1 MRARSPSRTGSSD
14 DLTRGS
20 MLEVISK
27 GPERRDRW
35 NRGMTKKE
43 LSDMA
48 LGVRELSKR
57 LGMYPLVVESPLSTR
72 GVELIVGGAKMKL
85 KVKTI
90 IIITKKNDHM
100 LVGMTRQV
108 TDFLLYHSAGKKDP
122 YTMSPS
128 LPQEQLV
135 DN

>member
-1 MRARSPSRTGSSD
+1 
-14 DLTRGS
+14 
-20 MLEVISK
+20 LEVISK

-57 LGMYPLVVESPLSTR
+57 LGTYSPSVELGVSARGVVEWL
-72 GVELIVGGAKMKL
+72 LIVGGAKMKL

-90 IIITKKNDHM
+90 IVITKKNDHM

-122 YTMSPS
+122 YTMSSFP
-128 LPQEQLV
+128 PPRTAG
-135 DN
+135 

>member
-1 MRARSPSRTGSSD
+1 
-14 DLTRGS
+14 

-57 LGMYPLVVESPLSTR
+57 LG
-72 GVELIVGGAKMKL
+72 GARMKL
-85 KVKTI
+85 RVKTI

-108 TDFLLYHSAGKKDP
+108 TDFLLHHSASKKEP
-122 YTMSPS
+122 YTM
-128 LPQEQLV
+128 
-135 DN
+135 

>member
-1 MRARSPSRTGSSD
+1 
-14 DLTRGS
+14 

-57 LGMYPLVVESPLSTR
+57 LG
-72 GVELIVGGAKMKL
+72 GARMKL
-85 KVKTI
+85 RVKTI

-108 TDFLLYHSAGKKDP
+108 TDFLLYHSAGKKEP
-122 YTMSPS
+122 YTM
-128 LPQEQLV
+128 
-135 DN
+135 

>member
-1 MRARSPSRTGSSD
+1 MRSLSRTGSSD

-20 MLEVISK
+20 MLEVINK

-57 LGMYPLVVESPLSTR
+57 LGQFFHVWRL
-72 GVELIVGGAKMKL
+72 
-85 KVKTI
+85 
-90 IIITKKNDHM
+90 
-100 LVGMTRQV
+100 
-108 TDFLLYHSAGKKDP
+108 
-122 YTMSPS
+122 MSR
-128 LPQEQLV
+128 
-135 DN
+135 